1 MGRDEVSRIVL
12 DTNALIWL
20 VSGSTNLGTESKQ
33 LVNQAV
39 SDNDLFV
46 SAMSFWEV
54 GVLVAKG
61 RMLLYVPMFE
71 WRRFALDLGMAEV
84 PVTGDIAMISTAHN
98 GLPND
103 PADRI
108 IATTAMVIGGKL
120 VTSDRKLLHWEGDLR
135 RHDARR

>member
-1 MGRDEVSRIVL
+1 MGRDEVRRIVL

-20 VSGSTNLGTESKQ
+20 INGSTNLGAESRE
-33 LVNQAV
+33 LVYQAIL
-39 SDNDLFV
+39 DEELFV
-46 SAMSFWEV
+46 SAMSFWEI

-61 RMLLYVPMFE
+61 RILLYAPMFE
-71 WRRFALDLGMAEV
+71 WRRIALSHGIVEV
-84 PVTGDIAMISTAHN
+84 PLTGDIAMISTAQD

-108 IATTAMVIGGKL
+108 ITTTAMIIGGKL
-120 VTSDRKLLHWEGDLR
+120 VTSDRQLLHWEGDLE

>member
-1 MGRDEVSRIVL
+1 MERDEVSRIVL

-61 RMLLYVPMFE
+61 RMLLYVPTFQ
-71 WRRFALDLGMAEV
+71 WRRIALDLGIAEV
-84 PVTGDIAMISTAHN
+84 PLTGDIAMISTAHN

-108 IATTAMVIGGKL
+108 ITTTAMVIGGKL
-120 VTSDRKLLHWEGDLR
+120 VTSDRQILRWEGDLQ

>member
-33 LVNQAV
+33 LVNQAI

-61 RMLLYVPMFE
+61 RMMLYVPMLE
-71 WRRFALDLGMAEV
+71 WRRIALDLGMAEV
-84 PVTGDIAMISTAHN
+84 PVTGDIAMISTANN

-108 IATTAMVIGGKL
+108 ITTTAMVIGGKL

-135 RHDARR
+135 RQDARR

>member
-1 MGRDEVSRIVL
+1 MSRIVL

-20 VSGSTNLGTESKQ
+20 VNGSTNLGDESKQ
-33 LVNQAV
+33 LVNQAI

-84 PVTGDIAMISTAHN
+84 PVTGDIAMISTAYY

-108 IATTAMVIGGKL
+108 ITTTAMAVGGKL

>member
-1 MGRDEVSRIVL
+1 MGRDEVSKIVL

-20 VSGSTNLGTESKQ
+20 VSGSSNLGTESRE
-33 LVNQAV
+33 LVDQAIL
-39 SDNDLFV
+39 DNELFV
-46 SAMSFWEV
+46 SAMSFWEI

-61 RMLLYVPMFE
+61 RILLYMPMFE
-71 WRRFALDLGMAEV
+71 WRRMALSHGMVEV
-84 PVTGDIAMISTAHN
+84 PLTGDIAMISTAHD
-98 GLPND
+98 GLPYD

-120 VTSDRKLLHWEGDLR
+120 VTSDRKLLRWKGDLQ